1 MSIPDPKFD
10 RRVEA
15 NIQLYNAQMAGE
27 PQANMVA
34 ASAAFAAARFGV
46 WVTANMT
53 MTQPEFVAM
62 RKDTVAAMTE
72 GFRQMLEQHYDEV
85 AQNYDTYLPPK
96 PGVATR

>member
-1 MSIPDPKFD
+1 MSQSDPKFD
-10 RRVEA
+10 RRVESI
-15 NIQLYNAQMAGE
+15 IQLCNAQLAGE

-53 MTQPEFVAM
+53 QTAPEFAAM
-62 RKDTVAAMTE
+62 RQEAVARMTE

-85 AQNYDTYLPPK
+85 VQNYDGYLSAT
-96 PGVATR
+96 PGVVTR

>member
-1 MSIPDPKFD
+1 MSQPDPKFD
-10 RRVEA
+10 RRVESI
-15 NIQLYNAQMAGE
+15 IQLCNAQLAGE

-46 WVTANMT
+46 WVTANMS
-53 MTQPEFVAM
+53 MTAPEFLAM

-85 AQNYDTYLPPK
+85 AQNYDSYLNQPA
-96 PGVATR
+96 GVVTR